1 MHHKER
7 ADRDPCIAPL
17 EDVLERAG
25 RLWLFLDYDG
35 TLADFA
41 PTPDVVVADPA
52 IADLLSR
59 LAEQPRL
66 RVSVISGRRL
76 EHIEQLVPVPGIL
89 LMGTYGIERRTPEGQ
104 RVYSVD
110 YEEIRPTLEAIKP
123 RWAELIAGHEGFF
136 LEDKGWA
143 LALHARFADAQAAGA
158 ILPRA
163 RRIVLDTVSSDH
175 FRVLGGHRFLEI
187 GPRMAHKGRT
197 VEELLEGESSGG
209 MLPVY
214 IGDDDKDEEAFDVV
228 KAHGGLVLVVAEEE
242 RETLADCRLRSPRA
256 VRAWLE
262 RLLTRLKDGDEGV

>member
-1 MHHKER
+1 V
-7 ADRDPCIAPL
+7 ALL
-17 EDVLERAG
+17 EAALERAG

-89 LMGTYGIERRTPEGQ
+89 LMGTYGIERRTPGGE
-104 RVYSVD
+104 RVYSVA
-110 YEEIRPTLEAIKP
+110 YENIRPTLEAIKP
-123 RWAELIAGHEGFF
+123 HWAELIAGHEGFF

-158 ILPRA
+158 ILPDA
-163 RRIVLDTVSSDH
+163 RRTALDEISSDH

-197 VEELLEGESSGG
+197 VEELLEAESGSG
-209 MLPVY
+209 MLPIYV
-214 IGDDDKDEEAFDVV
+214 GDDDKDEEAFDVV

-242 RETLADCRLRSPRA
+242 RESLADCRLRSPRE

-262 RLLTRLKDGDEGV
+262 QLLARVKQGEEGV